1 MLVSFFATNTL
12 RTNNRIIAGDD
23 LYSIIDCYVAGF
35 IKVLRF
41 VMPGVESGVV
51 GQGFDCGRSSPNQPL
66 NKVSNCTI
74 AAIMIGNVIRYLFH
88 RVDSVQRTA
97 N

>member
-12 RTNNRIIAGDD
+12 RADNRIIAGDD

-41 VMPGVESGVV
+41 VMPGVEGAVIV
-51 GQGFDCGRSSPNQPL
+51 EGFDCGHYWL
-66 NKVSNCTI
+66 TW
-74 AAIMIGNVIRYLFH
+74 H
-88 RVDSVQRTA
+88 
-97 N
+97 